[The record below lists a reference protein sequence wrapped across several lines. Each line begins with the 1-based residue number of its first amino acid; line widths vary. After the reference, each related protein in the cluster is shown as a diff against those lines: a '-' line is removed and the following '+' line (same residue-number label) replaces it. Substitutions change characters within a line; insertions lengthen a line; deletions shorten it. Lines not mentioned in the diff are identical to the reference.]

1 MDFFFILKDRD
12 RTVVHQQANVTGL
25 IRYLPGQHGATT
37 LEVEVDLPER
47 LPDVE
52 PEEGG
57 SGFDS
62 ELIDWDVIDVPLTSK

>member
-1 MDFFFILKDRD
+1 
-12 RTVVHQQANVTGL
+12 
-25 IRYLPGQHGATT
+25 
-37 LEVEVDLPER
+37 VEVDLPER

-52 PEEGG
+52 PEGGG